1 MKNVKKMSADLDLI
15 YTFNIVDKKIGSLD
29 IVKEI
34 ISRYRED
41 FNDKSKTMRELCY
54 DYLRYE
60 KILSNCKEVISTLTY
75 SGQDLEDY
83 INGLIATKYPNYF
96 DEYYMKKYG
105 MNRSELFELIRARTI
120 NEEKDDFDYEKNTL
134 LLKDDILCM
143 ICDFNKSYNKYF
155 QEIMKVFAD
164 AILGGVI
171 ARVVYEK
178 LHGELSRQPHD
189 LSDIQDKIYLFRH
202 KVENDYRVE
211 LNSMILQLFEMFM

>member
-34 ISRYRED
+34 VSRYRQD

-54 DYLRYE
+54 DYLRHE
-60 KILSNCKEVISTLTY
+60 KILSNCKEVILSLKY
-75 SGQDLEDY
+75 SGQDY
-83 INGLIATKYPNYF
+83 INNLIVTKYPNYF

-105 MNRSELFELIRARTI
+105 FYRSELLQLSRARTI

-134 LLKDDILCM
+134 VLKDDILCM
-143 ICDFNKSYNKYF
+143 ICDFNKSRYNKHF
-155 QEIMKVFAD
+155 QEIVKVFAD

-178 LHGELSRQPHD
+178 LHGELRQPHD
-189 LSDIQDKIYLFRH
+189 LSDIQDKIYMFRH
-202 KVENDYRVE
+202 KVENDYCIE